1 MSTDLVVVVNDQ
13 LMLQY
18 DRSKELPEHQQQHLQ
33 KLDGKFDQ
41 GIELQGHFIAQ
52 PDVENGSDISRL
64 GEQRAKYMALSLMEG
79 IIYQEDAK
87 AAVSLAWLATRLPDL
102 KQVKAIVDDQGTHF
116 DLIFDRAYQPHQV
129 VQFDGLNG

>member
-52 PDVENGSDISRL
+52 PDI
-64 GEQRAKYMALSLMEG
+64 EQRAKYMALSLMEG

-116 DLIFDRAYQPHQV
+116 DLIFDRAYQSHQV